1 MVKFGIPR
9 CSGRAVFGG
18 ILLFG
23 LLALT
28 ARNAVDPDLWWH
40 LRTGQWIAETGHI
53 PHSDH
58 FSFTRAGQPWISHE
72 WLSEVVFYELW
83 KHGGAAAL
91 IVFSAIITTAGFM
104 LLYLRC
110 LPQGGPGH
118 WAAAATAFGAVAAA
132 PSWGVRP
139 QMFTFAL
146 ASLLLWLLEGGERRP
161 RLLLWIPPLFLL
173 WLNLHAGFALG
184 PALILAYAVGL
195 LLETAVGSTPWP
207 QARPILLRVLLLLLA
222 CLALVPL
229 NPSGAQLYRYPFDTL
244 RSPGMRSFIVEWFSP
259 DFHQWLYRPFLLLWL
274 LVLTALATS
283 RWRPKG
289 RVIVPLLLTAFAAL
303 DAVRHIPIFVLVAA
317 PGIAAALPAARQAAE
332 KLRSTQ
338 VLGRARLQSCHQV
351 VKNVLRFSARGELFP
366 PSATLS
372 ATSRG
377 DHGETHVS
385 KSARRGAPISSR
397 FRPLFNATVLILMAG
412 FAFVNWVSLARNQDA
427 RVSER
432 FPERAVSFLRAG
444 HYPERIFVYY
454 DWGGYAIWKLYPE
467 YRVFVDGR
475 ADLYGDDLLRQS
487 IQTVV
492 DIRTGWRDVLDR
504 WQVEAVLVPPSC
516 ALAQALLLDPNWHV
530 ASSDSK
536 AILLLRRQ
544 PAVENAAN
552 LGGSLVQG
560 AK

>member
-1 MVKFGIPR
+1 MEAGLPPR
-9 CSGRAVFGG
+9 SDGTKPRHHTGFAKSMRRLLQTLHSTEITFAG
-18 ILLFG
+18 ILFFG
-23 LLALT
+23 LLAMT

-40 LRTGQWIAETGHI
+40 LRTGQWIAENGRI

-58 FSFTRAGQPWISHE
+58 FSFTRAGQPWVSHE
-72 WLSEVVFYELW
+72 WLSEVAFYELW

-110 LPQGGPGH
+110 LPFGGTRH

-139 QMFTFAL
+139 QMFTFVL
-146 ASLLLWLLEGGERRP
+146 ASLLLWLLERGELRP

-184 PALILAYAVGL
+184 PALILAYGVGL
-195 LLETAVGSTPWP
+195 LFETALDTTLWP
-207 QARPILLRVLLLLLA
+207 QARPMLLRVLLLLLA

-274 LVLTALATS
+274 LVLVALGSS

-289 RVIVPLLLTAFAAL
+289 RVIVPLVFTAFAAL

-317 PGIAAALPAARQAAE
+317 PGIAAALPAA
-332 KLRSTQ
+332 
-338 VLGRARLQSCHQV
+338 GRA
-351 VKNVLRFSARGELFP
+351 
-366 PSATLS
+366 
-372 ATSRG
+372 
-377 DHGETHVS
+377 HVS
-385 KSARRGAPISSR
+385 KSARRAAPAAVSSH
-397 FRPLFNATVLILMAG
+397 FLPLFNAVILLLMAG
-412 FAFVNWVSLARNQDA
+412 FAIVNWVSLARNQDT
-427 RVSER
+427 RVAER
-432 FPERAVSFLRAG
+432 FPERAVSFLQAS
-444 HYPERIFVYY
+444 HDPERIFVYY

-492 DIRTGWRDVLDR
+492 EIRTGWRDVLDR

-516 ALAQALLLDPNWHV
+516 ALAQALLLDPNWH
-530 ASSDSK
+530 AAFRDSR
-536 AILLLRRQ
+536 AIILLRAH
-544 PAVENAAN
+544 PAPENARN
-552 LGGSLVQG
+552 LHGLLVPG

>member
-9 CSGRAVFGG
+9 CSSRAVFAG
-18 ILLFG
+18 ILFFG
-23 LLALT
+23 LLAMT

-58 FSFTRAGQPWISHE
+58 FSFTRAGQAWISHE
-72 WLSEVVFYELW
+72 WLSEAVFYELW

-91 IVFSAIITTAGFM
+91 IVFSAIVTTAGFM

-110 LPQGGPGH
+110 LPHGGAGH

-146 ASLLLWLLEGGERRP
+146 ASLLLWLLEAGEHRP
-161 RLLLWIPPLFLL
+161 RLVLWIPPLFLL

-184 PALILAYAVGL
+184 PALLLGYGVGL

-207 QARPILLRVLLLLLA
+207 QAHPILLRVLLLLLA

-274 LVLTALATS
+274 LVLTALAS
-283 RWRPKG
+283 SPWRPKG

-317 PGIAAALPAARQAAE
+317 PGLAAALPAAGGAHP
-332 KLRSTQ
+332 SP
-338 VLGRARLQSCHQV
+338 G
-351 VKNVLRFSARGELFP
+351 ARGRL
-366 PSATLS
+366 
-372 ATSRG
+372 
-377 DHGETHVS
+377 S
-385 KSARRGAPISSR
+385 KSARRGAPAPAPVSWR
-397 FRPLFNATVLILMAG
+397 FQPLFNAAILVLMAG
-412 FAFVNWVSLARNQDA
+412 FALVNWVSLARNQDA
-427 RVSER
+427 RVAER

-454 DWGGYAIWKLYPE
+454 GWGGYAIWKLYPE

-492 DIRTGWRDVLDR
+492 EIRTGWRDVLDR
-504 WQVEAVLVPPSC
+504 WKVEAVLVPPSC
-516 ALAQALLLDPNWHV
+516 ALAQALLLDPNWH
-530 ASSDSK
+530 AAFRDSQ
-536 AILLLRRQ
+536 AIILLRTH
-544 PAVENAAN
+544 PAPENAGN
-552 LGGSLVQG
+552 LDGFSSKRQNREKMFPRAIPNLRN
-560 AK
+560 

>member
-1 MVKFGIPR
+1 MLRLLQRLHSTEIAF
-9 CSGRAVFGG
+9 AG

-23 LLALT
+23 LLAMT
-28 ARNAVDPDLWWH
+28 ARNAVDPDLGWH

-53 PHSDH
+53 PHSDD
-58 FSFTRAGQPWISHE
+58 FSFTRVGQPWVSHE

-91 IVFSAIITTAGFM
+91 IVFSAIITTVGFM

-110 LPQGGPGH
+110 LPYGGARH

-146 ASLLLWLLEGGERRP
+146 ASLLLWLLEAGEHRP
-161 RLLLWIPPLFLL
+161 RLLLWIPLLFLL

-184 PALILAYAVGL
+184 PALILAYGVGL

-207 QARPILLRVLLLLLA
+207 QARPILWRVLLLLLA

-274 LVLTALATS
+274 LVLTALASS
-283 RWRPKG
+283 RWQPKG
-289 RVIVPLLLTAFAAL
+289 RVIVPLFLTAFAAL
-303 DAVRHIPIFVLVAA
+303 DAVRHIPIFVLVAV
-317 PGIAAALPAARQAAE
+317 PGIAAALPVAG
-332 KLRSTQ
+332 ST
-338 VLGRARLQSCHQV
+338 H
-351 VKNVLRFSARGELFP
+351 
-366 PSATLS
+366 PSAGAQGRL
-372 ATSRG
+372 
-377 DHGETHVS
+377 S
-385 KSARRGAPISSR
+385 KSERRGASATAPVSSR
-397 FRPLFNATVLILMAG
+397 FLALFNAAVLVLMAG
-412 FAFVNWVSLARNQDA
+412 FAIVNWVGLARNQDA
-427 RVSER
+427 REAER
-432 FPERAVSFLRAG
+432 FPEKAVSFLRAG
-444 HYPERIFVYY
+444 HYPERIFVSYG
-454 DWGGYAIWKLYPE
+454 WGGYAIWKLYPE

-487 IQTVV
+487 IQTLVE
-492 DIRTGWRDVLDR
+492 IRTGWRDVLDR
-504 WQVEAVLVPPSC
+504 WKVEAVLVPPSC

-530 ASSDSK
+530 AFHDSQ
-536 AILLLRRQ
+536 AIILLRPHPAPQNAENLDWPPSKGQNSEKMFPRAIPNLR
-544 PAVENAAN
+544 N
-552 LGGSLVQG
+552 
-560 AK
+560 

>member
-9 CSGRAVFGG
+9 CNGRAVFGG

-23 LLALT
+23 LLAMT

-53 PHSDH
+53 PHFDH

-72 WLSEVVFYELW
+72 WLSELVFYELW

-91 IVFSAIITTAGFM
+91 IIFSAIVTTAGFM

-110 LPQGGPGH
+110 LTQGGPGH

-146 ASLLLWLLEGGERRP
+146 ASLLLWLLERSTKEDRP

-195 LLETAVGSTPWP
+195 LLESAAGSTAWP

-222 CLALVPL
+222 CLALVPF

-259 DFHQWLYRPFLLLWL
+259 DFHQWLYHPFLLLWL
-274 LVLTALATS
+274 LVLAALASS
-283 RWRPKG
+283 RWRPRG
-289 RVIVPLLLTAFAAL
+289 RVLVPLLFTAFAAL

-317 PGIAAALPAARQAAE
+317 PGIAAALVPA
-332 KLRSTQ
+332 
-338 VLGRARLQSCHQV
+338 GI
-351 VKNVLRFSARGELFP
+351 
-366 PSATLS
+366 
-372 ATSRG
+372 
-377 DHGETHVS
+377 THVS
-385 KSARRGAPISSR
+385 NSARCGAPARPHISASSR
-397 FRPLFNATVLILMAG
+397 FLPLFNAAVLVLMAG
-412 FAFVNWVSLARNQDA
+412 FAFVNWVSLARNQNA
-427 RVSER
+427 RVAER
-432 FPERAVSFLRAG
+432 FPEKAVSLLRAG

-467 YRVFVDGR
+467 YRVSVDGR

-492 DIRTGWRDVLDR
+492 EIRTGWRDVLDR
-504 WQVEAVLVPPSC
+504 WQVEAILVPPSC
-516 ALAQALLLDPNWHV
+516 AVAQALLLDPNWHV
-530 ASSDSK
+530 ASSDSQ

-544 PAVENAAN
+544 PALENAASP
-552 LGGSLVQG
+552 GTG
-560 AK
+560 AVGARPVLSFAPFASP

>member
-9 CSGRAVFGG
+9 CGGRAVFGG
-18 ILLFG
+18 ILFLG
-23 LLALT
+23 LLAMT

-40 LRTGQWIAETGHI
+40 LRTGQWIVETAHI

-58 FSFTRAGQPWISHE
+58 FSFTRAGQPWVSHE

-110 LPQGGPGH
+110 LPHGGPGH

-146 ASLLLWLLEGGERRP
+146 ASLLLWLLERGEHRP

-184 PALILAYAVGL
+184 PALTLAYGVGL
-195 LLETAVGSTPWP
+195 LLETAVGSTPWQ

-244 RSPGMRSFIVEWFSP
+244 RSPGMRSFIAEWFSP
-259 DFHQWLYRPFLLLWL
+259 DFHQALYRPFLLLWL
-274 LVLTALATS
+274 LVLTALASS
-283 RWRPKG
+283 RWQPKG
-289 RVIVPLLLTAFAAL
+289 RVVVPLLLTAFAAL
-303 DAVRHIPIFVLVAA
+303 DAVRHIPIFVLVAT
-317 PGIAAALPAARQAAE
+317 PGIAAALLAA
-332 KLRSTQ
+332 
-338 VLGRARLQSCHQV
+338 G
-351 VKNVLRFSARGELFP
+351 G
-366 PSATLS
+366 
-372 ATSRG
+372 
-377 DHGETHVS
+377 THVS
-385 KSARRGAPISSR
+385 KRARPGAPAPVSSR
-397 FRPLFNATVLILMAG
+397 FLPLFNAAVLVLMAG
-412 FAFVNWVSLARNQDA
+412 FAIVNWVSLARNQDA
-427 RVSER
+427 REAER
-432 FPERAVSFLRAG
+432 FPQNAVSFLRAG
-444 HYPERIFVYY
+444 HYPEKLFVYY
-454 DWGGYAIWKLYPE
+454 DWGGYAIWKLYPA

-475 ADLYGDDLLRQS
+475 ADLYGDDLLHQS

-492 DIRTGWRDVLDR
+492 QIRTNWRDILDR
-504 WQVEAVLVPPSC
+504 WKVETVLVPPSC
-516 ALAQALLLDPNWHV
+516 ALTQALLLDPNWHV
-530 ASSDSK
+530 AFRDSR
-536 AILLLRRQ
+536 AIILLRTHPAPENTQNLESPPSGGKNSEKMFPRAIPNLR
-544 PAVENAAN
+544 N
-552 LGGSLVQG
+552 
-560 AK
+560 

>member
-1 MVKFGIPR
+1 MR
-9 CSGRAVFGG
+9 R
-18 ILLFG
+18 ILQTLHGTEITFAAILFFG
-23 LLALT
+23 LLAMT

-53 PHSDH
+53 PHSDP
-58 FSFTRAGQPWISHE
+58 FSFTRAGQAWVSHE
-72 WLSEVVFYELW
+72 WLSELAFYEIW

-110 LPQGGPGH
+110 PPYGGTRH

-146 ASLLLWLLEGGERRP
+146 ASLLLWLLEAGEHRP

-184 PALILAYAVGL
+184 PALILAYGVGL
-195 LLETAVGSTPWP
+195 LLETAVDTTPW
-207 QARPILLRVLLLLLA
+207 QKARPILLRVLLLLLA
-222 CLALVPL
+222 CLALVPF

-274 LVLTALATS
+274 LVLTALASS

-303 DAVRHIPIFVLVAA
+303 DAVRHIPIFVLVAT
-317 PGIAAALPAARQAAE
+317 PGIAAALPA
-332 KLRSTQ
+332 
-338 VLGRARLQSCHQV
+338 VG
-351 VKNVLRFSARGELFP
+351 GEN
-366 PSATLS
+366 
-372 ATSRG
+372 
-377 DHGETHVS
+377 THVS
-385 KSARRGAPISSR
+385 KNARPGAPVSSR
-397 FRPLFNATVLILMAG
+397 FLPLFNAAVLVLMAG
-412 FAFVNWVSLARNQDA
+412 FAMVTWVSLARNQDA
-427 RVSER
+427 RMAER
-432 FPERAVSFLRAG
+432 FPESAVSFLRAG
-444 HYPERIFVYY
+444 HYPERIFAYY

-492 DIRTGWRDVLDR
+492 EIRTGWRDVLDR
-504 WQVEAVLVPPSC
+504 WKVQGVLVPPSC

-530 ASSDSK
+530 AYRDSR
-536 AILLLRRQ
+536 AIILLRTHPLPTH
-544 PAVENAAN
+544 PAPENAGN
-552 LGGSLVQG
+552 LDHPWSGGQNSEKMFPRAIPNLRN
-560 AK
+560 